1 MEALRNHRWSGNVRE
16 LRNVVESALAM
27 GNLTLE
33 GISPAQIQDALRTE
47 DIVPYRRA
55 RAEAIATFE
64 RRYLSHL
71 IEATGGNA
79 SGARARRG
87 HGSPLSAVAAAQAR
101 AALRSAAE
109 VALQRLEERA
119 HRGRL
124 LAAAAIDDAD
134 RARQVRGRERPRR
147 PACPPSP
154 RSPAPSAA
162 GSRRPGPPRPSA

>member
-1 MEALRNHRWSGNVRE
+1 
-16 LRNVVESALAM
+16 M

-79 SGARARRG
+79 SGA
-87 HGSPLSAVAAAQAR
+87 AR
-101 AALRSAAE
+101 AAGMDRPYLLSLLRKHG
-109 VALQRLEERA
+109 LR
-119 HRGRL
+119 
-124 LAAAAIDDAD
+124 
-134 RARQVRGRERPRR
+134 
-147 PACPPSP
+147 
-154 RSPAPSAA
+154 
-162 GSRRPGPPRPSA
+162 